1 MTLRC
6 VTSLGLILIGGAVAV
21 GCGGGGGGGGASV
34 AVAATTTAAV
44 GTAAADQVV
53 GLALVPPGDL
63 HVAVGSDGFQVA
75 VDTFLA
81 DGRAR
86 DATRTAELHID
97 DPKVATVSGDGLVQA
112 VAPGRTAL
120 TVSFVDP
127 SGARLT
133 EVRSI
138 FVAAAPSKLPAFT
151 ALEVWPSQRRLDE
164 VDAKA
169 QRDQLQQVVVTAK
182 DATGRRWDL
191 TRSIGLRVLAPG
203 LGPTAAAQL
212 SPSGLLRGLVDGEEV
227 QAVAR
232 LDDEGLVAGG
242 SFFLGEGTTQPLGG
256 AALYHGG
263 PLRGSANAIDAAV
276 LGGLKPIL
284 VEPSALSSDDEFAR
298 RLFLDAIGRVP
309 TEQELVD
316 FRKDA
321 APDKRVK
328 LVKAL
333 LATRDFADK
342 WGARVGEW
350 FMVPSL
356 TNPRPPAVAFDR
368 WAADQVEAKRT
379 LAEIVT
385 DLATGTGAGGQL
397 FDGRHPSAAD
407 KVDALVLAGAGMTA
421 KCAKCHDHPLTG
433 PNDAPK
439 WTQAER
445 YPLDAFFATS
455 NSDAIPLDKAGNRTG
470 NNGQPFAPGF
480 VLDRTATVTSTL
492 RTPLATRRAELA
504 RLLVGSRAWKR
515 GTAHRI
521 WATVMTP
528 LLDPNQL
535 LRSNLDRVAVP
546 AVLDALTDRFD
557 ACSTSLQRFLEEVFT
572 SKTYQLTARG
582 RSTTN
587 DKLLARFQLRRDEA
601 EHVTSIVE
609 RLTGQP
615 PLDVRYVHETF
626 GWPGTTERRTIDER
640 KPGVHMG
647 QPLVLTNSP
656 AVQDLLVARGS
667 PLATLAAD
675 VRQGVVTRDEAIQRL
690 FRATLTRDAD
700 AAELALARDL
710 LGQAPTVDE
719 GLVDLAAGL
728 LGTVEVAL
736 R

>member
-1 MTLRC
+1 MTLRA
-6 VTSLGLILIGGAVAV
+6 VTSLGLILIGGALAA
-21 GCGGGGGGGGASV
+21 GCGGGGGGGGGVV

-63 HVAVGSDGFQVA
+63 HLALGGDGFQVA
-75 VDTFLA
+75 VDAFLA

-86 DATRTAELHID
+86 DATRTADIVID

-112 VAPGRTAL
+112 VAPGRTAV
-120 TVSFVDP
+120 TVSVVDP
-127 SGARLT
+127 SGQRLT
-133 EVRSI
+133 EVRAI
-138 FVAAAPSKLPAFT
+138 VVEATPPARPAFT

-169 QRDQLQQVVVTAK
+169 GRDQLQQVVVTGVDAK
-182 DATGRRWDL
+182 GRRHDL
-191 TRSIGLRVLAPG
+191 TRSIGAKVVAPG

-227 QAVAR
+227 QVVAR
-232 LDDEGLVAGG
+232 LDDEALVAGG

-263 PLRGSANAIDAAV
+263 PLRGSTNAIDQAV
-276 LGGLKPIL
+276 LGGLKPVL

-298 RLFLDAIGRVP
+298 RVFLDAIGRVP
-309 TEQELVD
+309 TEQELLD
-316 FRKDA
+316 LRRDA
-321 APDKRVK
+321 AADKRAK
-328 LVKAL
+328 LVDRL
-333 LATRDFADK
+333 LATRDFADR
-342 WGARVGEW
+342 WGARLGEW
-350 FMVPSL
+350 FMVPSFP
-356 TNPRPPAVAFDR
+356 NPRPPAVAFDR
-368 WAADQVEAKRT
+368 WAADQLEAKRT
-379 LAEIVT
+379 LGEITT
-385 DLATGTGAGGQL
+385 DLATGAGAGGQL
-397 FDGRHPSAAD
+397 FDGRHPTAAD

-433 PNDAPK
+433 PNDAPR

-455 NSDAIPLDKAGNRTG
+455 NQEAIPLDKAGNRTG
-470 NNGQPFAPGF
+470 NGGQPHAPGF
-480 VLDRTATVTSTL
+480 VLDKAAAVTSTL

-521 WATVMTP
+521 WAAVMTP

-535 LRSNLDRVAVP
+535 LRANLDRVAVP
-546 AVLDALTDRFD
+546 AVLDALTTRFD
-557 ACSTSLQRFLEEVFT
+557 ACSTSLQRFLKEVFT
-572 SKTYQLTARG
+572 SSTYQLTSRG

-587 DKLLARFQLRRDEA
+587 DGLLARFRLRRDEA

-609 RLTGQP
+609 RLTGQQP
-615 PLDVRYVHETF
+615 GDVRFVHETF

-640 KPGVHMG
+640 KGDVHMG
-647 QPLVLTNSP
+647 QPLLLTNSP
-656 AVQDLLVARGS
+656 AVQDLLVGRGG

-710 LGQAPTVDE
+710 LGQAPSIDE